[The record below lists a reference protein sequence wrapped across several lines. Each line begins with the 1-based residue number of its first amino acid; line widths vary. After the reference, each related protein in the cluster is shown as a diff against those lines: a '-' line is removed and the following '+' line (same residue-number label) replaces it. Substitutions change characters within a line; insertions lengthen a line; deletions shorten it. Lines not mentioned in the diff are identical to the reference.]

1 MLSSTTFTTPTT
13 AHSHSVSNS
22 KIYSSA
28 LSQLAGVS
36 DLTLFCLSFLV
47 AEEEEEE
54 EEEKDFH
61 KELVSMGLLK
71 WRKGR
76 PLAEAPRFIE
86 KAPKIVNVMKVSP
99 RAIQQPR

>member
-1 MLSSTTFTTPTT
+1 MLSSTTITTPTT
-13 AHSHSVSNS
+13 THRHSVSNS

-28 LSQLAGVS
+28 LSKLARVS
-36 DLTLFCLSFLV
+36 DLTLFRLSFLV
-47 AEEEEEE
+47 AEEE

-76 PLAEAPRFIE
+76 ALAEAPRFIE